1 MPAQRTLTTLTA
13 IGLLALACAAC
24 GRRGALE
31 PPDALAPSVQRST
44 GNPVIAS
51 PRALPDSVGLG
62 TGGPE
67 RDPEAVAAGDQLP
80 ASATPA
86 TSGDVPITT
95 SRGAKRGYSIPKQ
108 PFILDPIL

>member
-1 MPAQRTLTTLTA
+1 MPALRTLTTFAA
-13 IGLLALACAAC
+13 IGLALACGAC

-31 PPDALAPSVQRST
+31 PPDAAAAPLARPAA
-44 GNPVIAS
+44 NALIAS
-51 PRALPDSVGLG
+51 PRALPESVGLG
-62 TGGPE
+62 TGSPE
-67 RDPEAVAAGDQLP
+67 RDPDAVLAGDQLP

-95 SRGAKRGYSIPKQ
+95 ARGAKRGYVIPKQ